1 VRAAS
6 PVVDCSGMDRNGL
19 NGTNGTK
26 RKRAKAAKRPTSRTK
41 AQKAAWRR
49 IVAESGV
56 TPTKEGME
64 AILQELRRP

>member
-1 VRAAS
+1 MNGR
-6 PVVDCSGMDRNGL
+6 GL

-26 RKRAKAAKRPTSRTK
+26 RKRAGPVKRPKGPTN
-41 AQKAAWRR
+41 AQRAAWRR

-64 AILQELRRP
+64 AILQELRRE